1 MNDNS
6 IALPK
11 SYSEIKID
19 SEKISFSMPSDLQ
32 TGSFLRTLIATKI
45 DGHFLELGT
54 GTGLSLAW
62 MVEGMSE
69 NANLISI
76 DNSSEYQ
83 NIAKKHLQKSNISF
97 VCEDAESWILN
108 YKGKKFD
115 LIFADAWP
123 GKYVVLEETL
133 NLLNSGGI
141 YLIDDMLPQRNWP
154 ANHDKNV
161 ERLIQDL
168 ENRTDIQLTKMCWST
183 GLILITKK

>member
-6 IALPK
+6 IVLPK

-19 SEKISFSMPSDLQ
+19 SDKISFSMPSDLQ

-62 MVEGMSE
+62 MIEGMSE

-83 NIAKKHLQKSNISF
+83 NIAKKYFQKPNISF
-97 VCEDAESWILN
+97 VCDDAEKWILN
-108 YKGKKFD
+108 YKGEKFD

>member
-6 IALPK
+6 IVLPK
-11 SYSEIKID
+11 FYSEIKSD

-32 TGSFLRTLIATKI
+32 TGSFLRTLSATKK

-62 MVEGMSE
+62 LIEGMEE
-69 NANLISI
+69 NSSLISI
-76 DNSSEYQ
+76 DNTVEYQ
-83 NIAKKHLQKSNISF
+83 DIAKKYFQKPNVSF
-97 VCEDAESWILN
+97 VCEDAEKWILN
-108 YKGKKFD
+108 YKGLKFD

-123 GKYVVLEETL
+123 GKYVVLDETL
-133 NLLNSGGI
+133 SLLKSGGI
-141 YLIDDMLPQRNWP
+141 YLIDDMLPQPNWP
-154 ANHDKNV
+154 LNHDKNV

>member
-1 MNDNS
+1 MIDTN
-6 IALPK
+6 IELPK
-11 SYSEIKID
+11 SYSEIKSD

-32 TGSFLRTLIATKI
+32 TGSFLRTLVATKI
-45 DGHFLELGT
+45 DGNFLELGT

-69 NANLISI
+69 NSTLITI
-76 DNSSEYQ
+76 DNSLEFQS
-83 NIAKKHLQKSNISF
+83 IAKKHIQNSNISF
-97 VCEDAESWILN
+97 VCEDAEKWILN
-108 YKGKKFD
+108 YNDLKFD

-141 YLIDDMLPQRNWP
+141 YLIDDMLPQPNWP
-154 ANHDKNV
+154 QGHEKNV
-161 ERLIQDL
+161 EILIQKL
-168 ENRTDIQLTKMCWST
+168 EERNDIQLTKMCWST

>member
-1 MNDNS
+1 MIDTN
-6 IALPK
+6 IELPK
-11 SYSEIKID
+11 SYSEIKTD
-19 SEKISFSMPSDLQ
+19 SEKISFSMPSDLH
-32 TGSFLRTLIATKI
+32 TGSFLRTLVATKK

-62 MVEGMSE
+62 MIEGMSK
-69 NANLISI
+69 NSTLITI

-83 NIAKKHLQKSNISF
+83 RIAKKHIQNPNVSF
-97 VCEDAESWILN
+97 VCEDAENWILN
-108 YKGKKFD
+108 YDNSKFD

-123 GKYVVLEETL
+123 GKYVVFDETL
-133 NLLNSGGI
+133 NLLKSGGI
-141 YLIDDMLPQRNWP
+141 YLIDDMLPQPNWP
-154 ANHDKNV
+154 LNHDKNV

>member
-6 IALPK
+6 IILPQF
-11 SYSEIKID
+11 YSEIKTD

-32 TGSFLRTLIATKI
+32 TGSFLRTLIATKK

-62 MVEGMSE
+62 MIEGMGE
-69 NANLISI
+69 NSNLISI

-83 NIAKKHLQKSNISF
+83 NIAKKYFQKSNISF
-97 VCEDAESWILN
+97 VCEDAEKWILN
-108 YKGKKFD
+108 YKGEKFD

-123 GKYVVLEETL
+123 GKYVVLDETL
-133 NLLNSGGI
+133 KLLNSGGI
-141 YLIDDMLPQRNWP
+141 YLIDDMLPQKNWP

-161 ERLIQDL
+161 EKLIQEL
-168 ENRTDIQLTKMCWST
+168 EDRKDIHLTKMCWST
-183 GLILITKK
+183 GLILITKI

>member
-1 MNDNS
+1 MNDNN
-6 IALPK
+6 IVLPK
-11 SYSEIKID
+11 WYSEIKTG

-32 TGSFLRTLIATKI
+32 TGSLLRTLSATKKE
-45 DGHFLELGT
+45 GHFLELGT

-69 NANLISI
+69 NSKLISI
-76 DNSSEYQ
+76 DNSDEYQ
-83 NIAKKHLQKSNISF
+83 NIAKKYFQKSNISF
-97 VCEDAESWILN
+97 VCEDAEKWILN
-108 YKGKKFD
+108 YKGLKFD

-123 GKYVVLEETL
+123 GKYVVLDETL

-161 ERLIQDL
+161 EKLIL
-168 ENRTDIQLTKMCWST
+168 ELEKRQDIQLTKMCWST

>member
-6 IALPK
+6 IVLPK
-11 SYSEIKID
+11 FYSEIKSD

-32 TGSFLRTLIATKI
+32 TGSFLRTLSATKK

-69 NANLISI
+69 NSNLISI

-83 NIAKKHLQKSNISF
+83 NIAKKYFQKSNISL
-97 VCEDAESWILN
+97 VCEDAENWILN

-123 GKYVVLEETL
+123 GKYAVLEETL
-133 NLLNSGGI
+133 QLLNPGGI
-141 YLIDDMLPQRNWP
+141 YLIDDMLPQKNWP
-154 ANHDKNV
+154 TNHDKNV
-161 ERLIQDL
+161 EKLVQEL
-168 ENRTDIQLTKMCWST
+168 ENRKDIQLTKMCWST
-183 GLILITKK
+183 GLILITKI